1 MLKNNVIFNWFFNIF
16 IKIIKSKIYSSKKN
30 MNYFET
36 LVEVAPALK
45 ILYFASLFIKLYHE
59 NTDINIEDYSER
71 NVFLF
76 GKP

>member
-1 MLKNNVIFNWFFNIF
+1 MLKYNVIFNWFFNIF

-59 NTDINIEDYSER
+59 NTEINIEDYSER